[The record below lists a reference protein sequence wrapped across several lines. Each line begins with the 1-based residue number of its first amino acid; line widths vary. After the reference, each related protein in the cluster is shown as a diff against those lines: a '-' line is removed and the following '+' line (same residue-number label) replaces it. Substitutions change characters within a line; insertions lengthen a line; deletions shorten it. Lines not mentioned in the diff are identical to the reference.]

1 MGETM
6 LHTAIV
12 ICVVADCVDTSGAV
26 LMVTF
31 SRLLNSWSESECA
44 EGGGLPK
51 PGKYSRR

>member
-1 MGETM
+1 M